1 MNANQKIHN
10 ATLSKWLDLFKD
22 QVASGK
28 SVKAWC
34 ADNGYSTYAYYYWK
48 RAAKEAYL
56 DSVSPDIVPIA
67 APELPSVASDEEA
80 PCNSTTSLCNLR
92 ESRNLYNFSNTSPT
106 ETDHSRELY
115 NSRNTEDITVCV
127 GGISI
132 KISPDA
138 SDDLIARI
146 IGAVRHAYSPVYT
159 WP

>member
-34 ADNGYSTYAYYYWK
+34 ADNGYTTYAYYYWK
-48 RAAKEAYL
+48 RAA
-56 DSVSPDIVPIA
+56 
-67 APELPSVASDEEA
+67 
-80 PCNSTTSLCNLR
+80 NSTTSLCNLR

-115 NSRNTEDITVCV
+115 NPRNTEDITVCV

-146 IGAVRHAYSPVYT
+146 IGAVRHA
-159 WP
+159 